1 MNKVALLII
10 YNHRFDKNIP
20 RLEDIY
26 SDRFNH
32 IFHIVPFYDGDKKN
46 VIPIYESSYYFSGYV
61 SQAYTH
67 LKGKGFT
74 HFFVVADDMII
85 NPRINEENLWECL
98 GLKEN
103 ECYIDGFIDLSKQKK
118 YWTRTLDALNYSP
131 RVRGVEIHNIL
142 PSPRIAAER
151 LKKFG
156 IEVNKIPII
165 SLLDNP
171 LFQLKSGDIIKRIY
185 HILAGRKLKYP
196 LVGGYSDIFL
206 VTSDCMESFVAY
218 CGAFAATNLFVE
230 FAIPTALALS
240 TDKIKFNKDI
250 KLKQG
255 AMWSEQDKAFLKE
268 YNNQYSSLIKNYP
281 KEKFY
286 LHPIKLSQWK

>member
-103 ECYIDGFIDLSKQKK
+103 ECYIDGFIDLSKQK
-118 YWTRTLDALNYSP
+118 
-131 RVRGVEIHNIL
+131 
-142 PSPRIAAER
+142 
-151 LKKFG
+151 
-156 IEVNKIPII
+156 
-165 SLLDNP
+165 
-171 LFQLKSGDIIKRIY
+171 
-185 HILAGRKLKYP
+185 
-196 LVGGYSDIFL
+196 
-206 VTSDCMESFVAY
+206 
-218 CGAFAATNLFVE
+218 
-230 FAIPTALALS
+230 
-240 TDKIKFNKDI
+240 
-250 KLKQG
+250 
-255 AMWSEQDKAFLKE
+255 
-268 YNNQYSSLIKNYP
+268 
-281 KEKFY
+281 
-286 LHPIKLSQWK
+286 